1 MTLYAVPMLSSAE
14 VAFRLSITQRR
25 ALQLM
30 RSHPSAAFDGVRWLL
45 PLASLDDLRA
55 RNTKRGR
62 PKKTV
67 AISSQS

>member
-25 ALQLM
+25 AHQLVTV
-30 RSHPSAAFDGVRWLL
+30 HPSARFDGVRWLL
-45 PLASLDDLRA
+45 PESSLPDLAA

-62 PKKTV
+62 KKI
-67 AISSQS
+67 AR

>member
-14 VAFRLSITQRR
+14 VAFRLSITQRH

-30 RSHPSAAFDGVRWLL
+30 RAHPSTVFDGVRWLM
-45 PLASLDDLRA
+45 PVESLDDLRT

-62 PKKTV
+62 PRKTPLT
-67 AISSQS
+67 AT